1 MKLIHH
7 FFFYLVNGYPFFSS
21 LEQIYREKETE
32 LEKEIAEVLQQP
44 NNRKS
49 KTVRQK

>member
-1 MKLIHH
+1 MVIRS
-7 FFFYLVNGYPFFSS
+7 LVLLNKST
-21 LEQIYREKETE
+21 ERKETE